1 MQGAPNIPVTFLPLE
16 QRLSA
21 FVQLGLVFKHLSSGA
36 GWPGHA
42 LGITAEEQTAFER
55 AIALAGL
62 QNGWF
67 TEVNVRHMLGALGA
81 MLEDSALRAW
91 AGQRVEPSSAKRV
104 GLIMAGNIPLVGFHD
119 LLCAVVAGHVAVVK
133 PSAQDTVLMK
143 ATVDLLLRLEPGLE
157 PQLRWVEGKLG
168 EVDAL
173 IATGSNNTARYFEHY
188 FGHLPHLIRKGRV
201 GVAVLD
207 GSETEDELQA
217 LGEDVF
223 RYFGLGCRNV
233 SKLFVPRDFNLDRL
247 FGAVYAW
254 RDIVNH
260 NKYGNNYDYNKA
272 VWLLE
277 RVALIENGFLLLRES
292 SALASPVASLHYE
305 RYSDVASVMQQLEQ
319 EKENVQCVIGHGH
332 LPFGSSQEPSV
343 ADYADGVD
351 TMAFL
356 AGLS

>member
-16 QRLSA
+16 HRLTA

-42 LGITAEEQTAFER
+42 LGITAEEQAAYER
-55 AIALAGL
+55 AIAQAGL

-67 TEVNVRHMLGALGA
+67 TEVNVRHMLGALGT
-81 MLEDSALRAW
+81 MLEGSALHAW

-119 LLCAVVAGHVAVVK
+119 LLCTVVAGHVAVVK
-133 PSAQDTVLMK
+133 PSAQDTVLMR

-157 PQLRWVEGKLG
+157 PQIRWSEGKLG
-168 EVDAL
+168 DVDAV

-188 FGHLPHLIRKGRV
+188 FGHLPRIVRKGRV
-201 GVAVLD
+201 SVAVLD
-207 GSETEDELQA
+207 GTESPEELQA

-233 SKLFVPRDFNLDRL
+233 SKLFVPRDFDLDRF
-247 FGAVYAW
+247 FGAVYHW
-254 RDIVNH
+254 RDVIQH
-260 NKYGNNYDYNKA
+260 NKYCNNYDYNKA

-277 RVALIENGFLLLRES
+277 RVPIIENGFLLLRGS
-292 SALASPVASLHYE
+292 GALASPVAALHFE
-305 RYSDVASVMQQLEQ
+305 RYGERESVTRQLE
-319 EKENVQCVIGHGH
+319 ELKDSIQCVIGHGY
-332 LPFGSSQEPSV
+332 LPFGSSQHPTLT
-343 ADYADGVD
+343 DHADGVD

>member
-1 MQGAPNIPVTFLPLE
+1 MTFLPLE

-21 FVQLGLVFKHLSSGA
+21 FVQLGKVFRHLATGAPWSGH
-36 GWPGHA
+36 G
-42 LGITAEEQTAFER
+42 LGITLEEQAVFER
-55 AIALAGL
+55 AITQAGL

-67 TEVNVRHMLGALGA
+67 TEGNVRHMLGALGA
-81 MLEDSALRAW
+81 MLRSDDLEAW
-91 AGQRVEPSSAKRV
+91 AGRRSEPPSAKRV
-104 GLIMAGNIPLVGFHD
+104 GIIMAGNIPLVGFHD
-119 LLCAVVAGHVAVVK
+119 LLCTVVAGHVAVVK
-133 PSAQDTVLMK
+133 PSAQDTVLVR
-143 ATVDLLLRLEPGLE
+143 ATVDLLLRLAPGLE
-157 PQLRWVEGKLG
+157 PQLKWVEGKLG
-168 EVDAL
+168 KVDAL

-188 FGHLPHLIRKGRV
+188 FGHLPRLIRKGRV
-201 GVAVLD
+201 SVAVLD

-233 SKLFVPRDFNLDRL
+233 SKLFVPQDFNLDRL
-247 FGAVYAW
+247 FGAVYGW

-277 RVALIENGFLLLRES
+277 RVPLIENGFLLLRES
-292 SALASPVASLHYE
+292 TALASPVASLHYE

-319 EKENVQCVIGHGH
+319 EKDNVQCVIGHGH

-343 ADYADGVD
+343 TDYADGVD

-356 AGLS
+356 AGLD

>member
-1 MQGAPNIPVTFLPLE
+1 MTFLPLE
-16 QRLSA
+16 QRLGA

-36 GWPGHA
+36 AWPGHA

-55 AIALAGL
+55 AIAQAGI

-67 TEVNVRHMLGALGA
+67 TGANVRHMLGALGA
-81 MLEDSALRAW
+81 MLEDGALRAW
-91 AGQRVEPSSAKRV
+91 AGPRNDPATAKRV
-104 GLIMAGNIPLVGFHD
+104 GIIMAGNIPLVGFHD
-119 LLCAVVAGHVAVVK
+119 LLCTVVAGHVAVVK
-133 PSAQDTVLMK
+133 PSAQDTVLMR
-143 ATVDLLLRLEPGLE
+143 ATVDLLLRLEPGSL
-157 PQLRWVEGKLG
+157 PHIHWVDGKLG
-168 EVDAL
+168 DVDAV

-188 FGHLPHLIRKGRV
+188 FGHLPRLVRRGRV
-201 GVAVLD
+201 SVAVLD
-207 GSETEDELQA
+207 GTERPDELQA

-233 SKLFVPRDFNLDRL
+233 SKLFVPQDFDLDRF
-247 FGAVYAW
+247 FGAVYGW

-277 RVALIENGFLLLRES
+277 RVPIIENGFLLLRES
-292 SALASPVASLHYE
+292 TALASPVASLHYE
-305 RYSDVASVMQQLEQ
+305 RYSDVASVMQRLEQ
-319 EKENVQCVIGHGH
+319 EKDNVQCVIGHGH

-356 AGLS
+356 AGLD